1 MKNKKIL
8 IKMAK
13 ENPLYRKAILEYEK
27 NGPLNLGPLTSKK
40 MIEDPQYVM
49 FQMSRYKHACRLI
62 ENKSV
67 VADIGTGDG
76 IGLGIMSKYFKKVY
90 AIDIDEYFID
100 VSKKNN
106 LKKNVE
112 FKIHNFSEK
121 KLSKKIDA
129 AISFDVM
136 SSIPKK
142 IESKFLENISK
153 SLKKDGILIIGTQ
166 NKLSTKYSK
175 KKNLKEQSN
184 FKTYQQLNKYMLSY
198 FKNCIILSMND
209 ETIHTGKRE
218 TSQYFIAIG
227 ICVK

>member
-8 IKMAK
+8 IKIAK

-106 LKKNVE
+106 LRKNVE

-153 SLKKDGILIIGTQ
+153 SLKKDGILIVGTQ

>member
-8 IKMAK
+8 IKIAK

>member
-1 MKNKKIL
+1 MRNKKIL
-8 IKMAK
+8 LKKAK
-13 ENPLYRKAILEYEK
+13 ENPLYRKAITSYER

-40 MIEDPQYVM
+40 MVEDPQYVM

-62 ENKSV
+62 ENKSI

-76 IGLGIMSKYFKKVY
+76 IGLGIMSKYFQKVY
-90 AIDIDEYFID
+90 AIDIDEYLIK

-106 LKKNVE
+106 LRKNIE
-112 FKIHNFSEK
+112 FKLHNFFEK
-121 KLSKKIDA
+121 KFSKKFDA

-136 SSIPKK
+136 SSIPKRF
-142 IESKFLENISK
+142 ENKFLENISK

-166 NKLSTKYSK
+166 NKLSTRYSK

-184 FKTYQQLNKYMLSY
+184 FKTYQQLNKYMLNY

-209 ETIHTGKRE
+209 ETVHTGKRE

-227 ICVK
+227 ICVR